1 MSLAA
6 LPVCTHRSI
15 TRSSTLAL
23 ALVLLAGTPVS
34 AEPMGAGGEPSMP
47 VMPEMPVMA
56 SASPAEMPGM
66 PAQPDRNPMA
76 GNPATGN
83 NKVSIGADNTVDLHV
98 KDENITNVL
107 EMLSIQSRK
116 NIIASKN
123 VSGKVS
129 ADLYGVT
136 FHEVL
141 DAILHVNGYGYLEQ
155 GNFIYVYT
163 SEELAKIEA
172 SLKRRAAK
180 VVKLNYLNA
189 PDAAEFVKPMLSPQG
204 EIKANA
210 KSEMFAINDSA
221 PVGKDDYA
229 LGATLVVID
238 YEENIAAIEKLI
250 MELDT
255 RPAQVLV
262 ESTVLQT
269 TVTEDNA
276 YGFDFSVIG
285 DISFNEFAG
294 GLGGPF
300 GIVNA
305 IRNPPAAI
313 PAGLSDN
320 DAIGAVGTTGRTD
333 GKSTFKFGLTS
344 EHITIVARL
353 LDEVSD
359 TTVLANPKL
368 LTLNRQPARVLVG
381 QRVAYLNTT
390 ATETSTTQSVEF
402 LDTGVQLY
410 FRPFVSANNEIR
422 MELKP
427 QVSDAK
433 TRNVGTSGGQ
443 QVTVPD
449 EITQEVVTNVIVPDG
464 MTIVIGGL
472 FRETTVTSRQQVPVV
487 GDIPILGLAF
497 RGQED
502 TIRREEIIFLV
513 SPSIMNN
520 EVLLSQGERAMDSID
535 RVRAGT
541 RQGLL
546 PFSRDKMTSALNVE
560 AERAF
565 RDGKYD
571 EASWKIRH
579 SLSLNPHQPGAYELR
594 EKLTGEREMWPAGNT
609 FDMVISRETKKRMDS
624 LTPPSQPVKGGTPWH
639 SFDIPKQKVNGPMSM
654 APSTQPPTVLTSN
667 APAPAEQAN
676 TTPAGDNARS
686 AFNSGSGESMTNNGF
701 TMSVASTDA
710 GTPAAVNSTFTATDA
725 AQPTTP
731 ATTANTPATWHYD
744 AATGAWTTQPMNANQ
759 AGGATTTANTD
770 SAFAAGTP
778 IAPTTPTAP
787 DSPGAPTT
795 PATAN
800 AEVPAPADR
809 SMLAFT
815 KVSVQVADQS
825 LADVLTSLAMAHKLN
840 FVVSN
845 SVSTRVTADMQDVS
859 LADALDAMLLVY
871 GYNYTEQDKVFYIY
885 GPGETAESC
894 MGDEPATPVTYI
906 TGDATADAGQDG
918 AQRPS
923 DQQAP
928 APMNA
933 PSTPATTTADPAE
946 PMAGAGGRGAQPG
959 FWWSSWSRDHFQSAS
974 ANANSAAEGK

>member
-1 MSLAA
+1 MSLRA
-6 LPVCTHRSI
+6 LPVCTHRSF

-34 AEPMGAGGEPSMP
+34 AEPMAGGGDAP
-47 VMPEMPVMA
+47 MPEMPVMA

-76 GNPATGN
+76 GNPNTGN

-250 MELDT
+250 AELDT

-262 ESTVLQT
+262 EATVLQT

-594 EKLTGEREMWPAGNT
+594 EKLTGERELWPAGNT
-609 FDMVISRETKKRMDS
+609 FDMVISRETKKRLDS
-624 LTPPSQPVKGGTPWH
+624 LSPPSQPVKGGTPWH

-654 APSTQPPTVLTSN
+654 TPPPSMQPPVVLTSSTPGTN
-667 APAPAEQAN
+667 ATTETTGTSN
-676 TTPAGDNARS
+676 TSDNARS
-686 AFNSGSGESMTNNGF
+686 AFNSGSGESMTNSGF
-701 TMSVASTDA
+701 TM
-710 GTPAAVNSTFTATDA
+710 N
-725 AQPTTP
+725 
-731 ATTANTPATWHYD
+731 ATTADAPNDNAQSNANTTWHYD
-744 AATGAWTTQPMNANQ
+744 AATGAWTTQPMNAGQSN
-759 AGGATTTANTD
+759 GSTTTANTD

-778 IAPTTPTAP
+778 IAPTSPSTP
-787 DSPGAPTT
+787 ST

-800 AEVPAPADR
+800 AEVPAPADV
-809 SMLAFT
+809 SMVAFT
-815 KVSVQVADQS
+815 KVTVQVVDQNLS
-825 LADVLTSLAMAHKLN
+825 DVLTALAMQHKLN

-845 SVSTRVTADMQDVS
+845 SVNTRVTADMKDVS

-871 GYNYTEQDKVFYIY
+871 GYNYTESDKVFYIY

-894 MGDEPATPVTYI
+894 MGDAPTTPVTYI
-906 TGDATADAGQDG
+906 TGDATADAGQG
-918 AQRPS
+918 EQRPT
-923 DQQAP
+923 DTNTP
-928 APMNA
+928 APVNT

-946 PMAGAGGRGAQPG
+946 PMASAGGRGTQPG
-959 FWWSSWSRDHFQSAS
+959 FWWSNWSEDHFQGAS
-974 ANANSAAEGK
+974 ATANPAAGGK